1 MAVSLKMKLLIDTQ
15 AFIWLINN
23 DKRLG
28 SKAREALQNTA
39 NELNLSYFSV
49 YEMIIKAAVGKLD
62 YDPSVLDDLPKMSI
76 DLLLPDKTT
85 LQGYR
90 IFSSDNKDPFDNA
103 LITVAIHEKC
113 RFVTS
118 DPKILNI
125 SLHSLRLL
133 DARK

>member
-1 MAVSLKMKLLIDTQ
+1 MKLLIDTQ

-28 SKAREALQNTA
+28 NKTREILLSTS
-39 NELNLSYFSV
+39 NELNISYFSV
-49 YEMIIKAAVGKLD
+49 YEMVIKAAVGKLN
-62 YDPSVLDDLPKMSI
+62 YDPSVLDDLPRMGI
-76 DLLLPDKTT
+76 DLLLPDMTT
-85 LQGYR
+85 LQNYM
-90 IFSSDNKDPFDNA
+90 IFNPENKDPFDNA
-103 LITVAIHEKC
+103 LISVAVHKKY

-133 DARK
+133 DATK

>member
-1 MAVSLKMKLLIDTQ
+1 MKLLVDTQ

-28 SKAREALQNTA
+28 SKAREALQSTA

-62 YDPSVLDDLPKMSI
+62 YDPRVLDDLPKMSI

-85 LQGYR
+85 LQSYR
-90 IFSSDNKDPFDNA
+90 IFSPDNKDPFDNA
-103 LITVAIHEKC
+103 LITVAVHENYY
-113 RFVTS
+113 FVTS
-118 DPKILNI
+118 DAKILNVPV
-125 SLHSLRLL
+125 HNLRLL
-133 DARK
+133 DATK